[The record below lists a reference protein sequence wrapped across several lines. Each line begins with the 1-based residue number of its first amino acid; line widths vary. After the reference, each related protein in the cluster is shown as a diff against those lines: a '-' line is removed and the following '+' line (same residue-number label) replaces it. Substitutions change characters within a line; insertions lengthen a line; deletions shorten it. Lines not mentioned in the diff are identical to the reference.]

1 LGSAAPIAA
10 TSGRE
15 EVSWHALSP
24 PEAMARLATSVAGL
38 SPAEASDRLAR
49 HGPNALAERR
59 RRSAVLVFLRQFAS
73 PLIYLLLAAAGIAF
87 ALGQRGDA
95 AVILGVLVT
104 NALIGAFQEGRAE
117 RSMAALRRLAG
128 LRVRVRRGGAEPA
141 VEARDLVP
149 GDVLL
154 LGTGDA
160 VGADALLVEASRLA
174 TLEGA
179 LTGESTPVAKRV
191 GAGPADAPVT
201 DRSGMVFGGTHV
213 AGGRGVAVVV
223 ATGAATEVGRI
234 AALTESAEEPATP
247 LERRL
252 AQLGRHLALAAVGVF
267 LVVLAAGVARGLGI
281 SEVLMVAL
289 SQLVSTVPE
298 GLPAATTVALAVGM
312 QRMARRGA
320 IVRRLSAVE
329 SLGSTTVICTDKTG
343 TLTRDELSA
352 VAVWLPGGRTLAVS
366 GAGWDPRGEIREAT
380 PGAAPRRVDA
390 AGDPALAALL
400 EAAALCNDARL
411 VPPEAPGAAWRAQG
425 DPTEAALLVLARK
438 GGVDPEALARR
449 APRRGEIPFD
459 TGVKMMAT
467 AHELPGGP
475 AVILKGAPE
484 SVLAHCADRL
494 AAAEALAAAETLA
507 AGALRVLA
515 FARADGSLAEEG
527 DPWAPLRGRSRLLGL
542 VGEIDLPR
550 EEAAAAVQLCRKAG
564 IRPVMVTGDH
574 RGTGIA
580 IARQLDI
587 AREGDAA
594 LEGTELAHLSPEE
607 LRDRAGRTSVYAR
620 VHPEQ
625 KLRIVEAHQARGEI
639 VAMTGDGVNDAPAL
653 ARAEVGIA
661 MGRAGTEVAK
671 EAADVVLTNDD
682 FATIVAAVAEG
693 RLVYRNLRKAL
704 LLLLSTGL
712 AEIVVLVGA
721 LLAGLPLPF
730 VAVQILWNN
739 VVTEGTI
746 TVNLAMEPAEG
757 DEMERPPV
765 RPTDPLVGGVLVAR
779 LAWLGIVISALTLGT
794 FAWDLARGTPLPQA
808 RTAAFTLLALCEWA
822 NVMNVRSETRSAFS
836 RAPWRNPWL
845 LAGILAS
852 VALQAAVLYW
862 PPLMRL
868 FYTVHL
874 PAAELVRL
882 ALLAS
887 VVLWAEEARKAVA
900 AWLRRVGGAAPQ
912 RM

>member
-1 LGSAAPIAA
+1 LTRPAPIAA
-10 TSGRE
+10 PPGRE
-15 EVSWHALSP
+15 GVTWHALAP
-24 PEAMARLATSVAGL
+24 AEAMARLATSADGLRPEEAVA
-38 SPAEASDRLAR
+38 RLAR
-49 HGPNALAERR
+49 LGPNALPERR
-59 RRSAVLVFLRQFAS
+59 RRSAALVFLRQFAS
-73 PLIYLLLAAAGIAF
+73 PLIYLLLAAAGIAV

-95 AVILGVLVT
+95 AVILGVLLT
-104 NALIGAFQEGRAE
+104 NALIGSFQEGRAE
-117 RSMAALRRLAG
+117 RSMEALRRLAG
-128 LRVRVRRGGAEPA
+128 LRVRVRRGGAERL
-141 VEARDLVP
+141 VESRELVS

-154 LGTGDA
+154 LGPGDA
-160 VGADALLVEASRLA
+160 VGADAVLLEASRLA

-191 GAGPADAPVT
+191 GAGAGDAPVT
-201 DRSGMVFGGTHV
+201 DRPGMVFGGTHV
-213 AGGRGVAVVV
+213 AAGRGVAVVV

-252 AQLGRHLALAAVGVF
+252 AQLGRHLAVAAVGVF
-267 LVVLAAGVARGLGI
+267 FVVLAAGLARGLGT

-298 GLPAATTVALAVGM
+298 GLPVATTVALAVGM

-320 IVRRLSAVE
+320 LVRRLAAVE
-329 SLGSTTVICTDKTG
+329 SLGATTVICTDKTG

-352 VAVWLPGGRTLAVS
+352 VAIWMPGGRRLSAT
-366 GAGWDPRGEIREAT
+366 GAGWDPRGEIREAGAGAE
-380 PGAAPRRVDA
+380 PRPVGAAE
-390 AGDPALAALL
+390 DPALAALL

-411 VPPEAPGAAWRAQG
+411 VPPEAAGAAWRAEG

-438 GGVDPEALARR
+438 GGVDLQALARR
-449 APRRGEIPFD
+449 APRRGEVPFD
-459 TGVKMMAT
+459 AGAKMMAT
-467 AHELPGGP
+467 AHGFPGGP
-475 AVILKGAPE
+475 AVIVKGAPE
-484 SVLAHCADRL
+484 SVLALCADRL
-494 AAAEALAAAETLA
+494 EAAAALAEAEGLA

-515 FARADGSLAEEG
+515 FARAEMPLPQEG
-527 DPWAPLRGRSRLLGL
+527 DPWAPLRGRARLLGL

-550 EEAAAAVQLCRKAG
+550 DEAAPAVRRCREAG

-574 RGTGIA
+574 RATGVA

-587 AREGDAA
+587 ARPGDGVLDGVGLARLGPDA
-594 LEGTELAHLSPEE
+594 LREE
-607 LRDRAGRTSVYAR
+607 AGRVSVYAR

-625 KLRIVEAHQARGEI
+625 KLRIVEAHQARGEV

-653 ARAEVGIA
+653 ARAEVGVA
-661 MGRAGTEVAK
+661 MGRSGSEVAK
-671 EAADVVLTNDD
+671 EAADVVLTDDD

-712 AEIVVLVGA
+712 AEIAVLLGA

-757 DEMERPPV
+757 DEMQHPPV
-765 RPTDPLVGGVLVAR
+765 RPSDPLIGGALLAR
-779 LAWLGIVISALTLGT
+779 LVWMGLLISGVTLAT
-794 FAWDLARGTPLPQA
+794 FAWELARGTPLPEA

-822 NVMNVRSETRSAFS
+822 NVVNVRSERRSAFS

-845 LAGILAS
+845 LAGVLAS

-862 PPLMRL
+862 PPLARM
-868 FYTVHL
+868 FHAVPL
-874 PAAELVRL
+874 PAADLAFL
-882 ALLAS
+882 ALVAS
-887 VVLWAEEARKAVA
+887 SVLWAEEARKGVA
-900 AWLRRVGGAAPQ
+900 GWIRGRKARP
-912 RM
+912 